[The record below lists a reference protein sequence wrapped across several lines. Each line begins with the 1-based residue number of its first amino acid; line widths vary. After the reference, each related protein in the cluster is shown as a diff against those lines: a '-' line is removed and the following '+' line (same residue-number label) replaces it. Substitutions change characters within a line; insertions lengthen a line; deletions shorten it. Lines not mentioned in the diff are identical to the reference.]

1 MLTLKKQNQR
11 YISLLDGRIIFH
23 EIPNAPH
30 GEVIAKIHDIIWRQV
45 DHTTFQGCSDNDCR
59 LGNSKKRPDASWGIR
74 KNQIPVPRPAWLK
87 ILPNSP
93 YKLPFPSIVVEVAVN
108 NEGPATIQAFAQR
121 YFAAST
127 SVRVWVGVKIWLA
140 SQRFW
145 VGWGERRPAGHGC
158 RIHSSMSWSP
168 NAWSFT
174 APVNIVYHIPM
185 ATVYGPGIAIP
196 PDVPPTLD
204 IDVEE
209 IRQEIVG
216 VIM

>member
-1 MLTLKKQNQR
+1 M
-11 YISLLDGRIIFH
+11 
-23 EIPNAPH
+23 
-30 GEVIAKIHDIIWRQV
+30 